1 MFLLT
6 LLYCL
11 LNPIFHVVRHWLW
24 WWSKFSSSYYI
35 HISSSALEE
44 IKLSLLLVFFISAH
58 YNKNLEFCVL
68 FKKKG
73 INHPIMLSYV
83 RGISVCCSDGQHYQH

>member
-44 IKLSLLLVFFISAH
+44 IKLSLLLVFLSQLIIIKTLNFVF
-58 YNKNLEFCVL
+58 YL
-68 FKKKG
+68 KKKG